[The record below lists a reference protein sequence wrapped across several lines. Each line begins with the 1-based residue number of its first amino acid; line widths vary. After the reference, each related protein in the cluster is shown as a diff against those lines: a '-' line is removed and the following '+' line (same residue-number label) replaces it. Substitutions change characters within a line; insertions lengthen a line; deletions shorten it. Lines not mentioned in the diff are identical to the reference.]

1 MATYDL
7 QPEMSSKELSTE
19 LDRAI
24 RSGEFDVII
33 CNIANPDMVGHTGSM
48 TAAVAAIEAVDECL
62 GVVLE
67 AVRCVHGE
75 MLVTAD
81 HGNVEQM
88 TDHQSGQS
96 HTAHTT
102 NPVPL
107 VYYGR
112 KAEARTGGALRDI
125 APTMLYLLGITPPD
139 EMTGRSLL
147 ELIDPSPT
155 ET

>member
-1 MATYDL
+1 
-7 QPEMSSKELSTE
+7 
-19 LDRAI
+19 
-24 RSGEFDVII
+24 
-33 CNIANPDMVGHTGSM
+33 
-48 TAAVAAIEAVDECL
+48 
-62 GVVLE
+62 
-67 AVRCVHGE
+67 
-75 MLVTAD
+75 
-81 HGNVEQM
+81 M

-112 KAEARTGGALRDI
+112 KAKAIAGGSLRDI
-125 APTMLYLLGITPPD
+125 APTMLYLLGMTAPA

-147 ELIDPSPT
+147 EFTDKSPG